1 MPGLGFMPVFKKI
14 CKWGLLPLMAIYLV
28 LCGIAFTI
36 NANLHSEKYAAIL
49 IGDSYIVERNYL
61 VTPIAILGSY
71 PQFNFYFN
79 SKGFK
84 VEYIGHAT
92 RKDLERVLKDQKYQ
106 TIVIIGEGNYS
117 TWVDSEGDEI
127 AYFDV
132 GDMMK
137 GRREKLGEWLQLTCG
152 QIEYSNIQLGEDA
165 VERGKA
171 YSFGRPVYPWDM
183 FLATFG
189 FYNLRHAGPPVKGV
203 MSQQR

>member
-1 MPGLGFMPVFKKI
+1 MAGLEFMSVFKKI
-14 CKWGLLPLMAIYLV
+14 CKWVLLPLVAIYLI

-49 IGDSYIVERNYL
+49 IGDNYIVKHNYL

-79 SKGFK
+79 SKGVR

-92 RKDLERVLKDQKYQ
+92 GKDLERVLKDQKYQ

-117 TWVDSEGDEI
+117 TWLDSEGNEI
-127 AYFDV
+127 AYFDIR
-132 GDMMK
+132 DMMK
-137 GRREKLGEWLQLTCG
+137 GRGKKQGEWLQLTCG
-152 QIEYSNIQLGEDA
+152 QIEYSTVQLGEYA

-171 YSFGRPVYPWDM
+171 YSFGRPVYPWDI

-189 FYNLRHAGPPVKGV
+189 FYNLRHAGPPVKGED
-203 MSQQR
+203 